1 MQPGSRAARLQL
13 ARRNADVVGIEAP
26 LAAAAPEPRRLRLPA
41 RLDANGLSLAA
52 VGVFG
57 LLVAVTLRQ
66 QLVQDSWLSLLSGR
80 EIVRH
85 GLPHHDTLFVWTS
98 GRGWIDQQWL
108 AHVAYYG
115 LYTLGGIRLVL
126 AAHAASVVGA
136 AAIVVTA
143 ARRRGASNQAVFL
156 TSFVCLLIAPWALQ
170 LRAQSL
176 AELLFAACFVL
187 LLDDRALTVR
197 RVAAVLLLLVL
208 WANVHGTVVLG
219 VLLAL
224 LRGTTALRRGQRLH
238 GGLLAALAPCCIVA
252 SPYALELAGYY
263 HRMLANPLMSRY
275 VGEWQRSWPSP
286 RTAFFYLVL
295 GVGAWRLARV
305 RRSVPLFD
313 QAAFV
318 LLGLAAVQALRG
330 IVWFGLAAVPLLAPR
345 LDSMISQ
352 VRPLASTAASRAGL
366 ALAAAG
372 TIVTCAVFAHPSGW
386 FVQEWPAQA
395 AHDVAALAAEDPHVE
410 VFADD
415 QFADWLLWS
424 EPSLRGRVAY
434 DIRFELFTE
443 RQFRSLGRY
452 RATKQ
457 APRPGDPLYGYD
469 VFVSSPRTPTCFT
482 RCRAVYR
489 SPSVLVARS

>member
-13 ARRNADVVGIEAP
+13 FPGTADGRGIEAP
-26 LAAAAPEPRRLRLPA
+26 LAAAAPEPRRLRLSTQ
-41 RLDANGLSLAA
+41 LDANGLSLAA

-85 GLPHHDTLFVWTS
+85 GLPHHDTLFAWTS
-98 GRGWIDQQWL
+98 GREWIDQQWL

-115 LYTLGGIRLVL
+115 MYAFGGIRLVL
-126 AAHAASVVGA
+126 AAHVASVVGA
-136 AAIVVTA
+136 AATVVVA
-143 ARRRGASNQAVFL
+143 ARRRGASSQAVFL

-170 LRAQSL
+170 LRAQSF
-176 AELLFAACFVL
+176 AELLFAGCFVL
-187 LLDDRALTVR
+187 LLDDRAQTTR

-219 VLLAL
+219 VVLAIV
-224 LRGTTALRRGQRLH
+224 RGAIALRRGERLH
-238 GGLLAALAPCCIVA
+238 GLLLAALAPCCIFA
-252 SPYALELAGYY
+252 SPYGLELVGYY

-275 VGEWQRSWPSP
+275 VGEWQHSWPSP

-295 GVGAWRLARV
+295 GVGAWRLVRA
-305 RRSVPLFD
+305 RRSVALFD

-318 LLGLAAVQALRG
+318 LLGLAAIQALRG

-352 VRPLASTAASRAGL
+352 VRPLATTAASRAGL

-372 TIVTCAVFAHPSGW
+372 AIVACVVFAHPAGW

-395 AHDVAALAAEDPHVE
+395 ARDVAGLAAHDPRAE

-415 QFADWLLWS
+415 QFADWLVWA

-452 RATKQ
+452 RATRH
-457 APRPGDPLYGYD
+457 APGPGDPLYGYD
-469 VFVSSPRTPTCFT
+469 VFVSSPRTPSCFT
-482 RCRAVYR
+482 RCRTVYR